1 MEPAVL
7 TVRLTKRESEDC
19 TGEGWYAESE
29 FTLSLH
35 DVSVTYVIMD
45 LAVGCRKIGVKK
57 NSY

>member
-45 LAVGCRKIGVKK
+45 LAVGCRKI
-57 NSY
+57 